1 MCCCF
6 VDSYP
11 AVVCLF
17 AWLHLTSGFPVSV
30 YGIYSFLSFQC
41 MWVCLPGTDSLRQG
55 VLYVIPGHEQLC
67 LHAKS
72 LCLFASPWTVARQA
86 PLSMGF
92 SRQEYWSG
100 LPCPPLQGIFL
111 TQGSNPSLLRL
122 DVSIYFG
129 PSVSYIWFTLGQM
142 SVTKLV
148 PEVNDLRTLW
158 GEEMGKVGGQFQV
171 EPVWLL
177 FAAARRL
184 HSGIAFC
191 ALKLQSFPAALGG
204 E

>member
-1 MCCCF
+1 MLSLNVLKWCVCMCCCF

-17 AWLHLTSGFPVSV
+17 AWLQLTSGFPVSV

-55 VLYVIPGHEQLC
+55 VLYVIPGHEKLC

-86 PLSMGF
+86 PRSMGF

-100 LPCPPLQGIFL
+100 LPITSPGDLPNPGIKPKSL
-111 TQGSNPSLLRL
+111 TSRCEHLFWAKCQLHL
-122 DVSIYFG
+122 VYFG
-129 PSVSYIWFTLGQM
+129 P
-142 SVTKLV
+142 
-148 PEVNDLRTLW
+148 N
-158 GEEMGKVGGQFQV
+158 VGYKAG
-171 EPVWLL
+171 P
-177 FAAARRL
+177 
-184 HSGIAFC
+184 
-191 ALKLQSFPAALGG
+191 
-204 E
+204 